1 MEMQQLRHF
10 IAAVQHGNIG
20 RAANALNITQPAMS
34 RSIKNLEATL
44 GAELLERGPKGVHP
58 TVFGES
64 VLEHARIIVSE
75 AERALAEVHAIQGLS
90 QGQFSI
96 GIAPAFASFIVP
108 EAIGQLNRERPGVN
122 VTVTSVFYD
131 ELLAGLRRA
140 DYDLVFSIFPPI
152 NNEAQLD
159 FEELYVSRSGVHAR
173 ADHPLAEKTTVSMA
187 ELSEYG
193 WVVPNQLAVNRVFK
207 TFFTDNGLP
216 VPRQVIRTTSLTYLK
231 QAMMHSGL
239 LSILPDH
246 LVIDEVAE
254 GKIAKI
260 NNADCAVE
268 APCGI
273 ITRQNRSRPPAVLAC
288 MEALRLACKE
298 KIAAQGGVG
307 DPSLP
312 YASLI

>member
-20 RAANALNITQPAMS
+20 RAAEALNITQPAMS

-75 AERALAEVHAIQGLS
+75 AERAVAEVHAIKGLS
-90 QGQFSI
+90 QGQVTI
-96 GIAPAFASFIVP
+96 GIAPAFSSFIVP
-108 EAIGQLNRERPGVN
+108 EAIAQLNQERPGVN
-122 VTVTSVFYD
+122 VTVVSAFYD

-140 DYDLVFSIFPPI
+140 QYDLVFSMFPPVS
-152 NNEAQLD
+152 NESHLE

-173 ADHPLAEKTTVSMA
+173 TDHPLAKKASVSMA
-187 ELSEYG
+187 DLSEYG
-193 WVVPNQLAVNRVFK
+193 WVVPNQLAVNRVFR
-207 TFFTDNGLP
+207 TFFSDNGLAA
-216 VPRQVIRTTSLTYLK
+216 PRQVIRTTSLTYLK

-246 LVIDEVAE
+246 LVAEEVSL
-254 GKIAKI
+254 GKIVKI
-260 NNADCAVE
+260 DNTECVVE
-268 APCGI
+268 SLCGI
-273 ITRQNRSRPPAVLAC
+273 ITRQNRSRPPAVMAC
-288 MEALRLACKE
+288 MDAIRQACKE
-298 KIAAQGGVG
+298 KIAAQGGLG

-312 YASLI
+312 YASLT